1 MRRIPLMLPVV
12 LLACWLIGGAL
23 AKTRDFLTSDE
34 VEQVRLTQEP
44 NERIELYLKF
54 AEKRIDLVDQLLS
67 RNKSGRSLLIH
78 DALDDYANIIDAIDT
93 VGDDALRRKLP
104 IDKAMSATVKAE
116 KGFLTKLNKI
126 EPSSP
131 DDLSRYQFVLQTAI
145 DATSDSL
152 DLSEGSVAKRAA
164 DVHAEDAK
172 EEQKR
177 ESMMK
182 PSEVA
187 AKKKAEAAAE
197 EKKKK
202 QPTLYRP
209 GEKKPDDQ

>member
-1 MRRIPLMLPVV
+1 MRRIPLVLPVV

-23 AKTRDFLTSDE
+23 AQTRDFLTSDE
-34 VEQVRLTQEP
+34 VEQVRLAQEP

-67 RNKSGRSLLIH
+67 RDKPGRSLLIH

-104 IDKAMSATVKAE
+104 IDKGMSATVKAE

-152 DLSEGSVAKRAA
+152 DLSGGNVAKRAA